1 MQRMQMMAIFFLVL
15 SGCATKQPK
24 QSAPAQKESTKIVL
38 EKPHIDTQSI
48 MIHPGHVKKI
58 DFRWPTDWGK
68 VELECKNNPVHLA
81 RDNDHVFGFLA
92 ETYHSKIKPFTCT
105 AKGAGKEYFA
115 FDVKVEKFPFKYETL
130 NVDKKR
136 VNLNAQDLKRWRKEV
151 AELKKVYSSL
161 KIKEIL
167 FDTPFVSP
175 LASKITSLYGKAR
188 LFNNNKKSWH
198 NGIDFRA
205 ATGTPITVANK
216 GEVVF
221 TGDLFFNGN
230 TVIVDHG
237 LGIISLYC
245 HLSKI
250 GVKKGDIVEQGELVG
265 LAGATGRVTGP
276 HLHWGVR
283 INGDWINGLSLVEES
298 QR

>member
-1 MQRMQMMAIFFLVL
+1 MKKLLFVPFLLILMVAC
-15 SGCATKQPK
+15 SSNPPK
-24 QSAPAQKESTKIVL
+24 DKIQKTTTLNQVKR
-38 EKPHIDTQSI
+38 KPHLFAQELVIQ
-48 MIHPGHVKKI
+48 PGHVKKVE
-58 DFRWPTDWGK
+58 FFWPSSWGK
-68 VELECKNNPVHLA
+68 LIVSCKNKSLHLA
-81 RDNDHVFGFLA
+81 RQGDRLFGFLA
-92 ETYHSKIKPFTCT
+92 ETYHSKLRPYQCN
-105 AKGAGKEYFA
+105 AKGAGKEFVA
-115 FDVKVEKFPFKYETL
+115 INAKVKKFPFKFETL

-136 VNLNAQDLKRWRKEV
+136 VNLNAKDLKRWRKEV
-151 AELKKVYSSL
+151 AELKKVYNSL
-161 KIKEIL
+161 KVKQVL
-167 FDTPFVSP
+167 FDSAFVSP
-175 LASKITSLYGKAR
+175 LNSKITSLYGKAR

-250 GVKKGDIVEQGELVG
+250 GVKKGDMVEQGELVG